1 MFTWGRLS
9 PGSLVAGKLS
19 ESLFVTVVVYVTSWP
34 RATGFAG
41 DCTVLIP
48 RFCAATGPAAARR
61 TATRAEATTA
71 HRPRNCLAVPVR
83 MLPLA
88 ESKVVASL
96 LDLRPRS
103 KDARTTS
110 RALPSRALTG
120 GFALPGYG
128 LLWRATRRL
137 VHSALVRVPVA
148 LRGVADVPADLLG
161 CVGCARADV
170 LGGVGC
176 VRADVLRRRGDL
188 VRSLGRGVGR
198 PLGDA
203 LGRRLGRAA
212 LADRLLSGTPLAG
225 LDGLALLGRL
235 VRGALLSGLLVPGVA
250 RLHCSSSSLVDVG

>member
-1 MFTWGRLS
+1 M
-9 PGSLVAGKLS
+9 
-19 ESLFVTVVVYVTSWP
+19 
-34 RATGFAG
+34 
-41 DCTVLIP
+41 
-48 RFCAATGPAAARR
+48 
-61 TATRAEATTA
+61 
-71 HRPRNCLAVPVR
+71 
-83 MLPLA
+83 
-88 ESKVVASL
+88 
-96 LDLRPRS
+96 
-103 KDARTTS
+103 
-110 RALPSRALTG
+110 RALPPGPLPRRALTG

-161 CVGCARADV
+161 CVGCALADV

-176 VRADVLRRRGDL
+176 VRADVLRCRGDL

-250 RLHCSSSSLVDVG
+250 RLHCSSSSLVDVGPSYGYTHRPNPQPRPWLDTAAVELPFDDVGDGPGVVLLH